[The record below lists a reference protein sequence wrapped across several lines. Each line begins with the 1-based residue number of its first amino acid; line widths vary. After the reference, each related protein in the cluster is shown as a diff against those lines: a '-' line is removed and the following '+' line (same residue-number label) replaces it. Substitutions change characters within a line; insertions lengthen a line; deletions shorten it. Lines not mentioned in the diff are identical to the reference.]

1 MTRKLFYLLL
11 IPVIILGV
19 LLWSPQKNV
28 NASQVDRKTKLEL
41 QAYLH
46 DHHING
52 IILVNGKKDQPV
64 VLRNKLT
71 TNPAQVVTPNAL
83 FPIGSL
89 QKLITG
95 VAVYQL
101 VQKGELKWSTPLSKY
116 YPQIQGSDQITL
128 QQLMTHTS
136 GLQND
141 GALPKK
147 TLNNEQ
153 SQERFFLH
161 HFKNTANHD
170 WNYQD
175 IDFEILGAIIRQRT
189 HGGYYHYI
197 KKTILKPLNHHQ
209 LKMVYQVKPRKVLQT
224 MQPWMTWQ
232 MLSQAASSEIGAG
245 DLLLSPLNYW
255 NFIYHGVLSK
265 PKLIKNF
272 ANQPKSQ
279 REAYF
284 GGIYFQGTVIRAN
297 GSEPGYNCC
306 FFADYKTKRTLML
319 FTNNIDYQTLR
330 QTAEELYEIYY
341 GEQIQP

>member
-19 LLWSPQKNV
+19 LLWSPQKMV
-28 NASQVDRKTKLEL
+28 NASQVDGKTKVEL
-41 QAYLH
+41 QTYLQ

-52 IILVNGKKDQPV
+52 IILVNGKRDQPV

-71 TNPAQVVTPNAL
+71 TNPAQVVAPNAL

-101 VQKGELKWSTPLSKY
+101 VQKGKLKWEMPLSKY

-128 QQLMTHTS
+128 QQLMAHTS

-147 TLNNEQ
+147 ILNNEK

-161 HFKNTANHD
+161 HFKNTASHD

-175 IDFEILGAIIRQRT
+175 IDFEMLGAIIRQRT
-189 HGGYYHYI
+189 HDDYYHFI
-197 KKTILKPLNHHQ
+197 KKTVLRSLNHQQ
-209 LKMVYQVKPRKVLQT
+209 LKMVYQVKPRQVLQT
-224 MQPWMTWQ
+224 MQPGVTWQ
-232 MLSQAASSEIGAG
+232 ILSQTASSEIGAG

-255 NFIYHGVLSK
+255 KFIYHDVISN
-265 PKLIKNF
+265 PKLIKSF

-284 GGIYFQGTVIRAN
+284 GGVYFQGTVIRAN
-297 GSEPGYNCC
+297 GSELGYNCC

-330 QTAEELYEIYY
+330 QTAEELYEIYN